1 MKKLTALEIGRITK
15 PGRYAVGFG
24 AYLQITGKRGRS
36 WVFRYERDGRARH
49 VGLGPVALVSLA
61 EARAKALDYRKQLLD
76 GGDPLTA
83 KQQARHARLLAA
95 VTARTFRQCADGYIS
110 AHEAGWRSAQSH
122 TQWVSSLAASVH
134 PIIGEL
140 PVAAIDTG
148 TVLRVLEPIWTTKPE
163 TASRIR
169 GRIERVLDWAKARGY
184 RNGENPARWKGHL
197 DHLLPARSKLQRV
210 EHFASLPYTEI
221 GTLVAKLRQQPGTAA
236 RALEFLILVAARATE
251 VRLARWAEVEGDVW
265 VVPAAR
271 TKSGRMHRVPLADRA
286 VKLLAALPRR
296 GEYIFASEQ
305 GGAPV
310 GVNSLTRLLARLG
323 HASATVHGFRAS
335 FKTWASERTN
345 YPREVVEKALAHS
358 ASDLESAYQRGDLL
372 EKRARLMRDWALFC
386 AKPSQAG
393 DVATLRHAP

>member
-1 MKKLTALEIGRITK
+1 MKRLTALDVARITK

-24 AYLQITGKRGRS
+24 AYLQVTGKRGRS

-76 GGDPLTA
+76 GGDPLAA
-83 KQQARHARLLAA
+83 KQQARHGRLLAA
-95 VTARTFRQCADGYIS
+95 ATARTFRQCAEGHIS
-110 AHEAGWRSAQSH
+110 AHEAGWRSARSSA
-122 TQWVSSLAASVH
+122 QWVSSFAAFAY

-148 TVLRVLEPIWTTKPE
+148 LVLRVLEPIWTTKPE
-163 TASRIR
+163 TASRVR

-210 EHFASLPYTEI
+210 EHFASLPYAEI
-221 GTLVAKLRQQPGTAA
+221 STLVAKLRQRPETAA

-251 VRLARWAEVEGDVW
+251 VRLAQWAEIEGGVW
-265 VVPAAR
+265 TIPAAR
-271 TKSGRMHRVPLADRA
+271 TKSGRAHRIPLAPRA
-286 VKLLAALPRR
+286 LELLAALPRAGAHVFV
-296 GEYIFASEQ
+296 GEHGRPI
-305 GGAPV
+305 
-310 GVNSLTRLLARLG
+310 GVNSLARMLEYIG
-323 HASATVHGFRAS
+323 NASVTVHGFRAS
-335 FKTWASERTN
+335 FKTWAAERTN
-345 YPREVVEKALAHS
+345 YPREVVETALAHR
-358 ASDLESAYQRGDLL
+358 ASDLENAYQRGDLL

-386 AKPSQAG
+386 ARPSQAG
-393 DVATLRHAP
+393 DVVALRHAP

>member
-1 MKKLTALEIGRITK
+1 MKKLTALEVARITR

-49 VGLGPVALVSLA
+49 VGLGSVALVSLA
-61 EARAKALDYRKQLLD
+61 EARAKALAYRKQLLD

-83 KQQARHARLLAA
+83 KQQARQARLLA
-95 VTARTFRQCADGYIS
+95 TATTRTFRQCAEGYVS
-110 AHEAGWRSAQSH
+110 AHEAGWRSAQAH
-122 TQWVSSLAASVH
+122 KQWVSSLVAFAH
-134 PIIGEL
+134 PIVGEL
-140 PVAAIDTG
+140 PVAAIDTSL
-148 TVLRVLEPIWTTKPE
+148 VLRVLEPIWTMKPE
-163 TASRIR
+163 TASRVR

-197 DHLLPARSKLQRV
+197 DHLLPAKSKLQRV
-210 EHFASLPYTEI
+210 EHFASLPYAEI
-221 GTLVAKLRQQPGTAA
+221 STLVAKLRQRPETAA

-265 VVPAAR
+265 VIPAAR

-286 VKLLAALPRR
+286 VKLLAALPRH
-296 GEYIFASEQ
+296 GEYIF
-305 GGAPV
+305 V
-310 GVNSLTRLLARLG
+310 GEHGVPIGVHGLMRSLQRAG
-323 HASATVHGFRAS
+323 YADVTVHGFRAS

-345 YPREVVEKALAHS
+345 YPREVVEAALAHR
-358 ASDLESAYQRGDLL
+358 ASDLENAYQRGDLL

-386 AKPSQAG
+386 AKPLQAG
-393 DVATLRHAP
+393 DVVTLRHTP